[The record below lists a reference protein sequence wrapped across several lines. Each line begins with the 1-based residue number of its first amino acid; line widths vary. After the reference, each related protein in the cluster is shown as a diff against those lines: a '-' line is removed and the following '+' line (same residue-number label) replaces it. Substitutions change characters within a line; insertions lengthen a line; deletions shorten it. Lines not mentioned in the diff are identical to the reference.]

1 MGLSIPQ
8 MALMSRLLDEALPLD
23 AEGRRRWLDALSPEY
38 QSLAE
43 ALRQALLPA
52 GTGGLAGS
60 LDGGAGSDLDRIGSG
75 PRPGE
80 VVGPYRVIRLL
91 GEGGMAEVWLAQR
104 ADGAFKRDVALK
116 LPMLLHLRKDLASRF
131 ARERD
136 ILAALEH
143 PNIARLYDA
152 GVSSNGLPYLAMEY
166 VAGEPLTSWCDAR
179 QLGIRERL
187 KLFLQVLDA
196 VQYAHAQR
204 VIHRDIKPSN
214 ILVTDS
220 GQVRLL
226 DFGVAK
232 LLAREEEQSD
242 LTQRYGRVLTPDYAS
257 PELVRGEQLG
267 AAGDVYALGVV
278 LYELLSG
285 NRPYHLQA
293 TASIA
298 QLEHAITAV
307 EVKRASSQVA
317 PGAGGNRGTTE
328 RKLARRL
335 RGDLDAI
342 VLKALAKAP
351 ASRYDSATAFADDLQ
366 RSLSGEPVEARP
378 DRLSYRCAKF
388 VLRHRTGLA
397 ATAVATAVVAGALG
411 YALMRSRGA
420 EPLAARNATLPDRA
434 GIVVAPKEK
443 SIAVL
448 PFIDMS
454 ERSDQEYFSD
464 GLSEELI
471 AHLVHSADLKVIART
486 SSFQFKGKN
495 EDVRSIA
502 RKLGA
507 THVLEGSVR
516 KDGQQ
521 LRITAQLIRGSDGM
535 HLWSQTYDRSLVD
548 IFKVQDEIAGEVS
561 QALRVALRNAH
572 RAGNQEP
579 DVRAYNLV
587 LEGNYFKAR
596 RTLRD
601 VEKAV
606 QLYQRAIDI
615 KPDYALAW
623 ARLASAYL
631 SEEILTGPPSE
642 NHNRRVLDAL
652 DRAMRLDPN
661 LAWAFY
667 TRAGFEMSVAW
678 NWAAAKADTERV
690 REIDPRFDLLP
701 SAFGDLALAF
711 GQVNRAVELYED
723 DLARNPLDPNALDSL
738 STALCAAN
746 HLQECLQ
753 IRLSLLQL
761 HPEFGGVNS
770 SVGIARLYLGQFA
783 AALAAMERE
792 TNEDYRLAGLAMIY
806 WAMGRRSESDAA
818 LHSLTDGFASIDA
831 YGIAAVHAYRG
842 EIDEAFRWLDRAYR
856 AHVYGMLGLKT
867 DPLLRNLHGDPRFQ
881 ALLSRMRLTD
891 PPQAQM
897 SRLEIFNSASL
908 LSYFG
913 S

>member
-23 AEGRRRWLDALSPEY
+23 AQGRRRWLDALSPEY
-38 QSLAE
+38 QSLAD
-43 ALRQALLPA
+43 ALREALLPA
-52 GTGGLAGS
+52 GEGGLAGS
-60 LDGGAGSDLDRIGSG
+60 LDAGAGGELGQIGSG

-80 VVGPYRVIRLL
+80 IVGPYRLMRLL

-116 LPMLLHLRKDLASRF
+116 LPILLRLRKDLASRF

-152 GVSSNGLPYLAMEY
+152 GVSSTGLPYLAMEY

-187 KLFLQVLDA
+187 RLFLQVLDA
-196 VQYAHAQR
+196 VQYAHVQR
-204 VIHRDIKPSN
+204 VVHRDVKPSN

-232 LLAREEEQSD
+232 LLAQEEEQSD
-242 LTQRYGRVLTPDYAS
+242 LTLLYGRVLTPDYAS

-267 AAGDVYALGVV
+267 AASDVYALGVV
-278 LYELLSG
+278 LYELLCG

-293 TASIA
+293 GASIA
-298 QLEHAITAV
+298 QLEHAITDV
-307 EVKRASSQVA
+307 EVKGPSTQVA
-317 PGAGGNRGTTE
+317 SGAGGNRGITQ

-342 VLKALAKAP
+342 VLKALAKVP
-351 ASRYDSATAFADDLQ
+351 ANRYESATAFADDLH

-378 DRLSYRCAKF
+378 NRLGYRCAKF

-397 ATAVATAVVAGALG
+397 ATAIATVLIAGALG
-411 YALMRSRGA
+411 YALTRSRGA
-420 EPLAARNATLPDRA
+420 GPLAARDTTLPDRG
-434 GIVVAPKEK
+434 GIVVAPTEK

-471 AHLVHSADLKVIART
+471 AHLVRSEDLKVIART

-502 RKLGA
+502 RKLGV

-535 HLWSQTYDRSLVD
+535 HLWSQTYDRNLVD

-561 QALRVALRNAH
+561 RALSVALQNPHQA
-572 RAGNQEP
+572 ANQEP

-587 LEGNYFKAR
+587 LEGNYLKAR
-596 RTLRD
+596 RTLPD
-601 VEKAV
+601 VENAA
-606 QLYQRAIDI
+606 QLYQQAIDI
-615 KPDYALAW
+615 NPEYALAW

-631 SEEILTGPPSE
+631 SEEILKGPPSE
-642 NHNRRVLDAL
+642 DQNRRVLDAL
-652 DRAMRLDPN
+652 DRATRLDPN
-661 LAWAFY
+661 LAWAYY

-678 NWAAAKADTERV
+678 NWTAAKADTERV

-701 SAFGDLALAF
+701 SAFGDLALAL
-711 GQVNRAVELYED
+711 GEVNRAVDLYED

-746 HLQECLQ
+746 RLQQCLLT
-753 IRLSLLQL
+753 RLSLLQL

-783 AALAAMERE
+783 EALQVMLRE
-792 TNEDYRLAGLAMIY
+792 PNEDYRLSGLAIVY
-806 WAMGRRSESDAA
+806 WAMGQRIESNAA
-818 LHSLTDGFASIDA
+818 LHSLTDRFASTDA

-842 EIDEAFRWLDRAYR
+842 EIDDAFRWLDRAYQG
-856 AHVYGMLGLKT
+856 HVYGMLSVKA

-881 ALLSRMRLTD
+881 AMLIRMRLAD
-891 PPQAQM
+891 PPQPQM
-897 SRLEIFNSASL
+897 SRLEIFSSASPL
-908 LSYFG
+908 LYFG

>member
-8 MALMSRLLDEALPLD
+8 MALLSRLLDEALPLD
-23 AEGRRRWLDALSPEY
+23 AEKRRRWLDALSPEY
-38 QSLAE
+38 QALAE
-43 ALRQALLPA
+43 ALREALLPA
-52 GTGGLAGS
+52 EADGLAGS
-60 LDGGAGSDLDRIGSG
+60 LDGGAGSYLDRIGTG

-80 VVGPYRVIRLL
+80 IVGPYRVIRLL

-104 ADGAFKRDVALK
+104 ADGALKRDVALK

-131 ARERD
+131 ASERD

-166 VAGEPLTSWCDAR
+166 VAGESLTAWCDAR
-179 QLGIRERL
+179 QTGIRERL

-293 TASIA
+293 GASIA

-351 ASRYDSATAFADDLQ
+351 SSRYESATAFADDLQ

-378 DRLSYRCAKF
+378 NRLSYRCAKF
-388 VLRHRTGLA
+388 VLRHRTELA
-397 ATAVATAVVAGALG
+397 AIAVATALVAGAIG
-411 YALMRSRGA
+411 YSLTHSRGA
-420 EPLAARNATLPDRA
+420 EPLATRNATLPDR
-434 GIVVAPKEK
+434 GEIVVAPKEK

-448 PFIDMS
+448 PFVDMS
-454 ERSDQEYFSD
+454 QRSDQEYFSD

-471 AHLVHSADLKVIART
+471 AHLVRSEDLKVIART
-486 SSFQFKGKN
+486 SSFQFKSKN

-502 RKLGA
+502 RKLGV

-516 KDGQQ
+516 KDGQL

-535 HLWSQTYDRSLVD
+535 HLWSQTYDRDLVD
-548 IFKVQDEIAGEVS
+548 IFKVQDEIAGEVC
-561 QALRVALRNAH
+561 QALRLALRNV
-572 RAGNQEP
+572 RPAGNQEP
-579 DVRAYNLV
+579 DVRAYNLI

-601 VEKAV
+601 VEKAI
-606 QLYQRAIDI
+606 QLYQQAIDI
-615 KPDYALAW
+615 NSDYALAW

-631 SEEILTGPPSE
+631 SEEILRGPPSE
-642 NHNRRVLDAL
+642 DQNRRVLDAL
-652 DRAMRLDPN
+652 DRATRLDPN
-661 LAWAFY
+661 LAWAYY

-678 NWAAAKADTERV
+678 NWMAAKADTERV
-690 REIDPRFDLLP
+690 REIDPRFDFLP
-701 SAFGDLALAF
+701 SAFGDLALAL
-711 GQVNRAVELYED
+711 GEVNRAVDLYEQ

-746 HLQECLQ
+746 RLQQCLLT
-753 IRLSLLQL
+753 RLSLLQL

-783 AALAAMERE
+783 EALQVMLRE
-792 TNEDYRLAGLAMIY
+792 PNEDYRLSGLAIVY
-806 WAMGRRSESDAA
+806 WAMGQRSESNAA
-818 LHSLTDGFASIDA
+818 LHSLTDRFASTDA
-831 YGIAAVHAYRG
+831 YGIAAVHAYRR
-842 EIDEAFRWLDRAYR
+842 EIDDAFRWLDRAYR
-856 AHVYGMLGLKT
+856 GHAYGMLSLKT

-881 ALLSRMRLTD
+881 ALLSRMRLQPEGTD
-891 PPQAQM
+891 AQT
-897 SRLEIFNSASL
+897 
-908 LSYFG
+908 
-913 S
+913 